1 MDAIAFIWKT
11 LLTKVSIKTLL
22 FVHEFRLLSLW
33 LQEALQ
39 EASLV
44 CPVFLQLAL
53 RVGKNGSTW
62 PSVLN
67 LAFLCPWA

>member
-11 LLTKVSIKTLL
+11 LLTKVSIKTRL
-22 FVHEFRLLSLW
+22 FVHEFRLLSLC

-44 CPVFLQLAL
+44 CPVFL
-53 RVGKNGSTW
+53 
-62 PSVLN
+62 
-67 LAFLCPWA
+67 